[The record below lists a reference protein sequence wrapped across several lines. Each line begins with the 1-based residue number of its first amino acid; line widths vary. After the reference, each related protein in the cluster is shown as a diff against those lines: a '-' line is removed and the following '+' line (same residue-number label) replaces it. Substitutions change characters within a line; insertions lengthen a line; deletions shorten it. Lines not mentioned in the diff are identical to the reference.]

1 MENVNSQCLI
11 TMAEHSPRH
20 GITILANLQYWE
32 TLMISER
39 TAFFL
44 NAPKT
49 HLYARF
55 FSSAIQRCLQYDFC
69 HVVCE
74 KRFEFLFFFNAV
86 TSF

>member
-55 FSSAIQRCLQYDFC
+55 LVQRYSGVYSMTF
-69 HVVCE
+69 
-74 KRFEFLFFFNAV
+74 V
-86 TSF
+86 TSFVKNVLSFFSFLML